1 MDVFAFFGN
10 LFNQIINFMSKPIYL
25 GGGITISLFGVFI
38 GLSVLTLFIVVVRK
52 LFD

>member
-10 LFNQIINFMSKPIYL
+10 MFNQIVNIMSLPIYL
-25 GGGITISLFGVFI
+25 GAGITISLFGVFI
-38 GLSVLTLFIVVVRK
+38 GLCFITLFVLVVRK